1 MGVQRN
7 VSWGRNVLL
16 VCCVVLVAALPPGC
30 RQSAGPVHG
39 LAIDPDRV
47 ASISFDALD
56 PFPFILEDR
65 GLIARV
71 VEEINGLSFT
81 PYRPPITL
89 RVIPE
94 VVIKDENG
102 QTIVELC
109 IRSADS
115 ITFWEPDSEPFHVK
129 KDNLMVTTG
138 RLFAYSA
145 FMESMR
151 SLELY
156 ACQSSWDEIDQ
167 RMAPFGWD
175 SWVKEVYPEPYRSWP
190 TPQTPQELAERLK
203 ALPEMSLED
212 LEKFPNYFE

>member
-1 MGVQRN
+1 MSVQRN

-30 RQSAGPVHG
+30 RQSAGPVHR
-39 LAIDPDRV
+39 LAIDPDRI
-47 ASISFDALD
+47 ASISFDARG
-56 PFPFILEDR
+56 PFILEDR

-81 PYRPPITL
+81 PYRPRSTSRAKP
-89 RVIPE
+89 
-94 VVIKDENG
+94 VVVLKDENG
-102 QTIVELC
+102 QTIVGLSSS
-109 IRSADS
+109 IDF

-129 KDNLMVTTG
+129 QDNRMVTTG
-138 RLFAYSA
+138 RLLGYSA
-145 FMESMR
+145 FMGIMR
-151 SLELY
+151 RLERH
-156 ACQSSWDEIDQ
+156 ASQSSWDE
-167 RMAPFGWD
+167 RMVPSDWEW
-175 SWVKEVYPEPYRSWP
+175 WVKRVYPEPYRSWP